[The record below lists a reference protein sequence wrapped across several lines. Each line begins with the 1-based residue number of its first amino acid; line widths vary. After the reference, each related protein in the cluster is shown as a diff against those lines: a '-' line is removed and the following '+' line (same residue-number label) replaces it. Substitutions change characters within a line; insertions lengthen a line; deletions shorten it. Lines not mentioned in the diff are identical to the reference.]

1 MSIPAAITPYLQGS
15 ELDTRYFTLPA
26 VPTVGHSIAF
36 DDRIWRVDH
45 VRWMPGNGNG
55 WDDAK
60 DQTPDYW
67 GVWRVEIGVSA

>member
-1 MSIPAAITPYLQGS
+1 MSIPASITPYLQGH

-26 VPTVGHSIAF
+26 VPAVGHSFAF

-45 VRWMPGNGNG
+45 VRWVPSHAGDV
-55 WDDAK
+55 DDIPE
-60 DQTPDYW
+60 QTPDYW